1 MEKGGERSAKR
12 DKTAQRE
19 AITSNGRNY
28 ERFEKL
34 VYKQA
39 ERAFRSLHAPRP
51 ITISP
56 RQFATVGHHHRPGT
70 CRFTHRRSRSCK
82 FVN

>member
-1 MEKGGERSAKR
+1 MTNPAEKKKENIFVSRIRYTSKTKEEKEKKKRKERKGGEEKWRREGEKR
-12 DKTAQRE
+12 DKRE

-39 ERAFRSLHAPRP
+39 ERAFRSLHGR
-51 ITISP
+51 
-56 RQFATVGHHHRPGT
+56 
-70 CRFTHRRSRSCK
+70 
-82 FVN
+82 

>member
-1 MEKGGERSAKR
+1 MAKGGERSAKR

-39 ERAFRSLHAPRP
+39 NGTSFSKLTRAAPDNDIASP
-51 ITISP
+51 IRDSGPPPSARYTPIYTPS
-56 RQFATVGHHHRPGT
+56 FAQL
-70 CRFTHRRSRSCK
+70 
-82 FVN
+82 